1 VRIAVMVLL
10 LVAALAV
17 WFWPLPR
24 PLEPKGPAV
33 RVVEPALPALD
44 PARLSGEGALDY
56 LLRESVDV
64 VPAYAAALR
73 QPATVKALRDD
84 PLAHRGRYVSIGGTL
99 QKLLLPR
106 PGHPLPRYQVHE
118 AHVAADG
125 GVVVL
130 WFSLPPDPALQ
141 AGARVRAE
149 GFFCKLH
156 DDPVHGLAQVP
167 LLVGPELLLDP
178 ETWPPVTT
186 LSPQVL
192 DRVQD
197 GDVDA
202 GGKVLAVEDMGLG
215 LEQSQAE
222 PLWHLCS
229 HARHAANQPA
239 GPSPPRFDEQND
251 WNAWRSGTL
260 ARGERRQVGGAFRAA
275 RVLPAAPNP
284 IGVTHFS
291 EVWVQCAGLGGR
303 LLPLWIPD
311 RIGERWR
318 QDDSVSAPAYY
329 FRRLLYESE
338 TGQQRTVPVFVAATI
353 VEPRLELGSVDRVL
367 RAGFVAGS
375 TLVVVL
381 LLAAGW
387 RRRQRE
393 GRR

>member
-1 VRIAVMVLL
+1 MVLL

-17 WFWPLPR
+17 WFWPLPQ
-24 PLEPKGPAV
+24 PPAPTGPAV
-33 RVVEPALPALD
+33 RVVEPVLPALD
-44 PARLSGEGALDY
+44 PARLAGEGALDY

-73 QPATVKALRDD
+73 QPATCKALRDD
-84 PLAHRGRYVSIGGTL
+84 PGAYRGRYLSIGGSL

-130 WFSLPPDPALQ
+130 WFSLPPDASVQP
-141 AGARVRAE
+141 GARVLAE

-156 DDPVHGLAQVP
+156 DDPVHDLAQVP
-167 LLVGPELLLDP
+167 LLVGPELLLAP
-178 ETWPPVTT
+178 EAWPPVTT
-186 LSPQVL
+186 LSLEVL

-197 GDVDA
+197 GDVDKS
-202 GGKVLAVEDMGLG
+202 GKVLVVEDMGLG

-229 HARHAANQPA
+229 HARHAAANPPA
-239 GPSPPRFDEQND
+239 GPSAPRFDEEKD

-291 EVWVQCAGLGGR
+291 EVWIQCAGLGGR

-318 QDDSVSAPAYY
+318 HDDSVSAPAFY

-338 TGQQRTVPVFVAATI
+338 TGQQRTVPVFVAATLF
-353 VEPRLELGSVDRVL
+353 EPRLELGSVDRVL
-367 RAGFVAGS
+367 RAGFVIGS

-381 LLAAGW
+381 LLATGW
-387 RRRQRE
+387 RRRRRE
-393 GRR
+393 RRR